1 MIRRNDLLQHGKTR
15 RFLIDVGF
23 NNSAATGCREH
34 GSSAVHWWS
43 NGGTGRHGRTR
54 LLGVKTGHRWRPGC
68 HFALILIRGRCRV
81 DLMDVAG
88 WHSWWLVH
96 VRLMLLLLLILMLLN
111 LLLTK
116 HDRTVAGL
124 MMMWGVTR
132 GASSKCLMV
141 ESSKVMVTAQIGVVK
156 VGRRC
161 VIIAASVI
169 AVVCCIVVGRLVVDT
184 WGRGAILGVL
194 VTGRVVAE
202 TCMGRVMLLLLLL
215 LFDDADFSVF
225 KRRTGAI
232 LESRFESRLAMLL
245 LLTLGT
251 LLISFHV
258 TRRRIRWQVTSVM
271 LAAAVALVSCH
282 RRRTLD
288 ATVAGQVQHQI
299 RRRAECW
306 RRIVGRFVTRSRIG
320 QMTAER
326 RRRRWRHGVG
336 E

>member
-1 MIRRNDLLQHGKTR
+1 
-15 RFLIDVGF
+15 
-23 NNSAATGCREH
+23 
-34 GSSAVHWWS
+34 
-43 NGGTGRHGRTR
+43 
-54 LLGVKTGHRWRPGC
+54 
-68 HFALILIRGRCRV
+68 
-81 DLMDVAG
+81 
-88 WHSWWLVH
+88 
-96 VRLMLLLLLILMLLN
+96 MLLLLLILMLLN

-124 MMMWGVTR
+124 MMMMWRVTR

-184 WGRGAILGVL
+184 WRRGAILGVL

-215 LFDDADFSVF
+215 LLLFDDADLSVF

-245 LLTLGT
+245 LLTLGA

-258 TRRRIRWQVTSVM
+258 TRRRIR
-271 LAAAVALVSCH
+271 
-282 RRRTLD
+282 
-288 ATVAGQVQHQI
+288 
-299 RRRAECW
+299 
-306 RRIVGRFVTRSRIG
+306 
-320 QMTAER
+320 
-326 RRRRWRHGVG
+326 
-336 E
+336 